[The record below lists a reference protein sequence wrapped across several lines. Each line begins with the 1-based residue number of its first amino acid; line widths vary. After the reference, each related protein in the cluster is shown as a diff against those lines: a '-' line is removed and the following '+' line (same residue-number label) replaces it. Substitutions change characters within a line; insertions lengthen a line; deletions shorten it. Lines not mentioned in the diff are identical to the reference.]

1 MEATGFRVGATGDF
15 PRVNQPMPGVGIEF
29 ENSSAGTVW
38 DSVVTQSLRAGIRAD
53 SKKQNV
59 CVAQV
64 NLFDNNPNLQNVSVD
79 EEETRPASSTP
90 GEARTTVEAPWSR
103 RRAEAQARRTCS
115 TGTPVAGFSCSP
127 TARRSASGGF
137 AGRSLASS

>member
-38 DSVVTQSLRAGIRAD
+38 DSVVTQSFRAGIRAD

-64 NLFDNNPNLQNVSVD
+64 NLFENNPNLQNVSVD
-79 EEETRPASSTP
+79 EEDASC
-90 GEARTTVEAPWSR
+90 VEDSR
-103 RRAEAQARRTCS
+103 RSSNDRR
-115 TGTPVAGFSCSP
+115 GAVVAP
-127 TARRSASGGF
+127 TSGGSGPQNLLYGH
-137 AGRSLASS
+137 AGSGLLVLAYGAALGFRRLRRPVVG